1 VLIKADKNK
10 ARQKRHL
17 RVRNHIAGT
26 AARPRL
32 NVYRSLAN
40 IYAQIIDDDAQ
51 KTLVSAGTVEKE
63 IKDALENTDD
73 IAAAEKVGEVIGKR
87 ATEKGITEVV
97 FDRGGY
103 VYQGKIAALAEAAR
117 KAGLDF

>member
-1 VLIKADKNK
+1 MIKKFDSNK
-10 ARQKRHL
+10 ARLKRHR
-17 RVRNHIAGT
+17 RVRAKISGT
-26 AARPRL
+26 PERPRL
-32 NVYRSLAN
+32 NVFRSSKH

-87 ATEKGITEVV
+87 AIEKGITEVV